1 MESNIPI
8 PDNRDPRRGDRVK
21 AEDIASI
28 HDSIRRLRNRVKT
41 VRLPALPIIEAPFI
55 PSLRIKDGTTD
66 EYQISVSRGLVV
78 EKVATAAA
86 TVDALIFW
94 EPSNALTDDVPTWFD
109 IAHNESIFAV
119 VTETNT
125 GTVRTIVS
133 VALDVLP
140 SSTISLAY
148 IPGVQDGVYYYELA
162 KLTIVDSKPILE
174 RFTSGSHI
182 YHEVTTTGWWGTI
195 LEEFFTNITD
205 STPYTALQ
213 RKYENGLVVEVKYQE
228 PGGTLDVI
236 DGTQDAPA
244 TVNFATF
251 ATP

>member
-78 EKVATAAA
+78 EKIATAGDG
-86 TVDALIFW
+86 VDALIFW
-94 EPSNALTDDVPTWFD
+94 EPSNALTGDVPTWFD
-109 IAHNESIFAV
+109 IANNESIFAV
-119 VTETNT
+119 VTETNS
-125 GTVRTIVS
+125 GTVRSIFS

-162 KLTIVDSKPILE
+162 KLTIVDGKPILE

-182 YHEVTTTGWWGTI
+182 FHEVANGGWWGE
-195 LEEFFTNITD
+195 LQFLFDDSAGGGSND
-205 STPYTALQ
+205 STLFLTIEAG
-213 RKYENGLVVEVKYQE
+213 KIMAVTGSNVTG
-228 PGGTLDVI
+228 GGTADSL
-236 DGTQDAPA
+236 GTAIFSSAD
-244 TVNFATF
+244 TDT
-251 ATP
+251 

>member
-66 EYQISVSRGLVV
+66 EYQISVSRGLVI
-78 EKVATAAA
+78 EKIATAGDG
-86 TVDALIFW
+86 VDALIFW
-94 EPSNALTDDVPTWFD
+94 EPSNAITDDVPTWFD

-119 VTETNT
+119 VTETDS
-125 GTVRTIVS
+125 GTVRSIVS
-133 VALDVLP
+133 VALYVLP

-148 IPGVQDGVYYYELA
+148 IQGIQDGVYYYELA
-162 KLTIVDSKPILE
+162 KLTIVDNKPILE

-182 YHEVTTTGWWGTI
+182 FHEVTTTGWWGTCSF
-195 LEEFFTNITD
+195 LFTPGGGGSPSNLIQTF
-205 STPYTALQ
+205 
-213 RKYENGLVVEVKYQE
+213 ENGLLVNVSLDGVTINGTVET
-228 PGGTLDVI
+228 PG
-236 DGTQDAPA
+236 DAEWEVQP
-244 TVNFATF
+244 
-251 ATP
+251 

>member
-41 VRLPALPIIEAPFI
+41 VTLPALPIIEAPFI

-78 EKVATAAA
+78 EKVATAGDG
-86 TVDALIFW
+86 VDALIFW

-119 VTETNT
+119 VTETNS
-125 GTVRTIVS
+125 GTVRSIFS
-133 VALDVLP
+133 VELEILS
-140 SSTISLAY
+140 SSTISTAY
-148 IPGVQDGVYYYELA
+148 IPGVQAGYYVYELA

-182 YHEVTTTGWWGTI
+182 FHEVTTTGIYGTYTWTFLDEVTGSESNEMSMEFANGI
-195 LEEFFTNITD
+195 LVA
-205 STPYTALQ
+205 STVTVSGFQ
-213 RKYENGLVVEVKYQE
+213 TGS
-228 PGGTLDVI
+228 GTLADPYV
-236 DGTQDAPA
+236 TQFNARD
-244 TVNFATF
+244 TDT
-251 ATP
+251 